1 MQTHDDNEINPVM
14 GTYNRSPLSFVRGDG
29 AWLET
34 KSGDKYLDFTTGI
47 AVNSLGHGHPALVAA
62 LKEQADKLWHVSN
75 LYTVPEQQTL
85 AATLTELTFAEKI
98 FFCNSGAEAIE
109 GSIKTARKY
118 FADKGDD
125 GRYEI
130 ICFTGAFH
138 GRTLAALAA
147 TGNEGYLKGFGPP
160 LAGFRHVEEFDVER
174 VKSAITSAT
183 AAILIEPIQGEGGVV
198 PVPFTFLRQ
207 LRELCD
213 AHGLLLIFDEVQC
226 GIGRTGK
233 LFAHQWTDI
242 TPDIMSVAKGI
253 GGGFP
258 LGAILATEAAASGMV
273 PGTHGSTYGGNP
285 LGMAVGK
292 VVIDTIAAPEMLETI
307 CQNGLAL
314 KQKTASV
321 IDRFPDIL
329 SEIRGEGLMLGLKAV
344 IENKKLVEALR
355 DQKLLTVG
363 AGDNVVRLLPP
374 LTITL
379 EEIDIAVEA
388 LESACEDLRAT
399 ENALGKIV
407 DKTVEEA

>member
-1 MQTHDDNEINPVM
+1 M

-34 KSGDKYLDFTTGI
+34 ETGDRYLDFTTGI
-47 AVNSLGHGHPALVAA
+47 AVNSLGHGHPKLVAA
-62 LKEQADKLWHVSN
+62 LKAQAEKLWHVSN
-75 LYTVPEQQTL
+75 LYTVPEQQAL
-85 AATLTELTFAEKI
+85 AATLTERTFAEKI

-125 GRYEI
+125 SRYEI
-130 ICFTGAFH
+130 ICFAGAFH

-147 TGNEGYLKGFGPP
+147 TGNKSYLNGFGPP
-160 LAGFRHVEEFDVER
+160 LAGFKHVDSFDIEL
-174 VKSAITSAT
+174 VKAAITPAT

-198 PVPFTFLRQ
+198 PVPFSFLRH

-213 AHGLLLIFDEVQC
+213 SNGLLLIFDEVQC

-258 LGAILATEAAASGMV
+258 LGAILATEAAAAGMA

-329 SEIRGEGLMLGLKAV
+329 SEIRGEGLMLGLRAV

-355 DQKLLTVG
+355 GQKLLTVG

-379 EEIDIAVEA
+379 EEVDIAVKA
-388 LESACEDLRAT
+388 LESACEDLRANEKT
-399 ENALGKIV
+399 M
-407 DKTVEEA
+407 DKKVEEV

>member
-1 MQTHDDNEINPVM
+1 MQTHDDNGINPVM

-34 KSGDKYLDFTTGI
+34 ETGDRYLDFTTGI
-47 AVNSLGHGHPALVAA
+47 AVNSLGHGHPKLVAA
-62 LKEQADKLWHVSN
+62 LKAQAEKLWHVSN
-75 LYTVPEQQTL
+75 LYTVPEQQAL
-85 AATLTELTFAEKI
+85 AATLTERTFAEKI

-125 GRYEI
+125 SRYEI
-130 ICFTGAFH
+130 ICFAGAFH

-147 TGNEGYLKGFGPP
+147 TGNKSYLNGFGPP
-160 LAGFRHVEEFDVER
+160 LAGFKHVDSFDIEL
-174 VKSAITSAT
+174 VKAAITPAT

-198 PVPFTFLRQ
+198 PVPFSFLRH

-213 AHGLLLIFDEVQC
+213 SNGLLLIFDEVQC

-258 LGAILATEAAASGMV
+258 LGAILATEAAAAGMA

-329 SEIRGEGLMLGLKAV
+329 SEIRGEGLMLGLRAV

-355 DQKLLTVG
+355 GQKLLTVG

-379 EEIDIAVEA
+379 EEVDIAVKA
-388 LESACEDLRAT
+388 LESACEDLRANEKT
-399 ENALGKIV
+399 M
-407 DKTVEEA
+407 DKKVEEV

>member
-1 MQTHDDNEINPVM
+1 M

-34 KSGDKYLDFTTGI
+34 ETGDRYLDFTTGI
-47 AVNSLGHGHPALVAA
+47 AVNSLGHGHPKLVAA
-62 LKEQADKLWHVSN
+62 LKAQAEKLWHVSN
-75 LYTVPEQQTL
+75 LYTVPEQQAL
-85 AATLTELTFAEKI
+85 AATLTERTFAEKI

-125 GRYEI
+125 SRYEI
-130 ICFTGAFH
+130 ICFAGAFH

-147 TGNEGYLKGFGPP
+147 TGNKSYLNGFGPP
-160 LAGFRHVEEFDVER
+160 LAGFKHVDSFDIEL
-174 VKSAITSAT
+174 VKAAITPAT

-198 PVPFTFLRQ
+198 PVPFSFLRH

-213 AHGLLLIFDEVQC
+213 SNGLLLIFDEVQC

-258 LGAILATEAAASGMV
+258 LGAILATEAAAAGMA

-329 SEIRGEGLMLGLKAV
+329 SEIRGEGLMLGLRAV
-344 IENKKLVEALR
+344 IENQKLVEALR
-355 DQKLLTVG
+355 GQKLLTVG

-379 EEIDIAVEA
+379 EEVDIAVKA
-388 LESACEDLRAT
+388 LESACEDLRANEKT
-399 ENALGKIV
+399 M
-407 DKTVEEA
+407 DKKVEEV

>member
-1 MQTHDDNEINPVM
+1 M

-34 KSGDKYLDFTTGI
+34 EAGDKYLDFTTGI
-47 AVNSLGHGHPALVAA
+47 AVNSLGHGHPKLVAA
-62 LKEQADKLWHVSN
+62 LQEQAEKLWHVSN
-75 LYTVPEQQTL
+75 LYTVPEQQAL
-85 AATLTELTFAEKI
+85 ATTLTELTFAEKV

-118 FADKGDD
+118 FADKGDND
-125 GRYEI
+125 RFEI
-130 ICFTGAFH
+130 ICFGGAFH
-138 GRTLAALAA
+138 GRTLGALAA
-147 TGNEGYLKGFGPP
+147 TGNAAYLDGFGPP
-160 LAGFRHVEEFDVER
+160 LPGFKHIDSFDIKA
-174 VKSAITSAT
+174 VKAAITPAS

-198 PVPFTFLRQ
+198 PVPLSFLRQ

-213 AHGLLLIFDEVQC
+213 AQGLLLIFDEVQC

-258 LGAILATEAAASGMV
+258 LGAILATEAASAGMV

-292 VVIDTIAAPEMLETI
+292 VVIDTISAPEMLEAI

-329 SEIRGEGLMLGLKAV
+329 AEIRGEGLMLGLKAV
-344 IENKKLVEALR
+344 IDNKKLVEALR

-379 EEIDIAVEA
+379 DEIDIAVKALETACEA
-388 LESACEDLRAT
+388 LQAGEDMP
-399 ENALGKIV
+399 ENAEPQNLGK
-407 DKTVEEA
+407 KGQAATT